1 MIEYSQNPLTAK
13 EAIGCAFAK
22 QIAGGCKLPGNT

>member
-1 MIEYSQNPLTAK
+1 MIEYVAATVTPK

-22 QIAGGCKLPGNT
+22 GIAGGCKLPGNS